1 MRLSQIASVETRLT
15 EFQHG
20 PIVMLPFQTRP
31 VATVLKPELL
41 DRPREGTANTPIETS
56 PQLID
61 R

>member
-1 MRLSQIASVETRLT
+1 MQLSQIASVETRLT

-41 DRPREGTANTPIETS
+41 DEGTSAQTLRLKPVHN
-56 PQLID
+56 
-61 R
+61 